1 MAVPKR
7 KTSKQRKHTR
17 AANWKISAPSLV
29 ECPQCHEKKLNHR
42 VCKTADITT
51 GEKSSSFRIRKTD
64 FFCFRR
70 QILFFTN
77 EQTAIGLLFCCVKH
91 SSNL

>member
-17 AANWKISAPSLV
+17 AANWKISATSLV

-42 VCKTADITT
+42 VCKNCGYYDGREIVVVSD
-51 GEKSSSFRIRKTD
+51 KK
-64 FFCFRR
+64 
-70 QILFFTN
+70 N
-77 EQTAIGLLFCCVKH
+77 
-91 SSNL
+91 